1 MKGCLVLDVSG
12 QRIGD
17 IMKSRTVQ
25 KGCIIQPTGMD
36 KMKGRYE
43 KCPHFMKVSYRHT
56 V

>member
-25 KGCIIQPTGMD
+25 KGCIIQPD
-36 KMKGRYE
+36 
-43 KCPHFMKVSYRHT
+43 RHGQNEGKI
-56 V
+56 